1 MQADYWHQKWADN
14 KIGFHQERPN
24 KRLEHHW
31 PELDLAGNETVFVP
45 LCGKSLDMLWL
56 HRQGHSVLGIE
67 LSEKAVASFFSD
79 NALPFTRCEAEDG
92 FLVYSGTA
100 DAEGIQILV
109 GDYFQLTPDHLAHC
123 RALYDRAALIA
134 MQDEMR
140 RRYAA
145 HLAHTLAADTRGL
158 LLAISYDEGRMQGPP
173 FSVPEENVRELLGEH
188 FDVAELA
195 HYGGPERLGNLAD
208 SGLETLDER
217 VYVLTRNL

>member
-14 KIGFHQERPN
+14 KIGFHQERAN

-31 PELDLAGNETVFVP
+31 PELGLNGDETVFVP

-79 NALPFTRCEAEDG
+79 NALPFEQQERDE
-92 FLVYSGTA
+92 FLVFTGTA
-100 DAEGIQILV
+100 EAEGIEILV
-109 GDYFQLTPDHLAHC
+109 GDYFSLTPAHVAHC
-123 RALYDRAALIA
+123 NAVYDRAALIA
-134 MQDEMR
+134 MHHDMR
-140 RRYAA
+140 DQYAT
-145 HLAHTLAADTRGL
+145 HLAHMLSSGTRGL

-173 FSVPEENVRELLGEH
+173 FSVPEENVRQLLGDH
-188 FDVAELA
+188 FDIVELA

-208 SGLETLDER
+208 KGLETLDER